1 MEEKTITIP
10 VKEYKKML
18 EASVRIDVFANYVN
32 QSKYS
37 IDQEDCGRFLGFEV
51 VKEED

>member
-1 MEEKTITIP
+1 MEERNITIS
-10 VKEYKKML
+10 VEEYKKLL
-18 EASVRIDVFANYVN
+18 EASVRIDVFADYVN

-37 IDQEDCGRFLGFEV
+37 VDREGCGRFLGFEV